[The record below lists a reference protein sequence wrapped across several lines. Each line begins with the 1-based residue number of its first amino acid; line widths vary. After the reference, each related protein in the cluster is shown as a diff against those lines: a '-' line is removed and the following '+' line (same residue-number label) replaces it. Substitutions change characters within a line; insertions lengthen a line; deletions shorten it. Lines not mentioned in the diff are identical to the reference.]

1 MKIFRKIMAGAFVA
15 AISAVSVC
23 AQQQP
28 VRPTTTPAPTG
39 SVNIPESRI
48 ALINSE
54 ALDEEKTGI
63 LKLVAAIKRVD
74 SEFTPRKT
82 ELQTLQQQ
90 IDKATAD
97 LQKASA
103 MQDPKVTQQQQE
115 RIDQM
120 TKEGKRKAE
129 DAQVSYQ
136 KRFSE
141 IVGPIEDEIGKAL
154 VAFAQSRGITLV
166 VDVAK
171 LVSVNPQG
179 GQQFPLL
186 YFAPTIDITQAFVT
200 DFNSKNPATASVTT
214 PK

>member
-1 MKIFRKIMAGAFVA
+1 MNIFRKILAGAFVA
-15 AISAVSVC
+15 AISAAAIC

-28 VRPTTTPAPTG
+28 ARPTVTPASTG
-39 SVNIPESRI
+39 SATVPESRI

-54 ALDEEKTGI
+54 ALDDEKTGI
-63 LKLVAAIKRVD
+63 LKLAAAIKRVD

-97 LQKASA
+97 LQKASS

-129 DAQVSYQ
+129 DAQVAYQ
-136 KRFSE
+136 KRFGE
-141 IVGPIEDEIGKAL
+141 IVGPIEEEIGKAL
-154 VAFAQSRGITLV
+154 VAYAQSRGITLV

-171 LVSVNPQG
+171 LISVNPQG
-179 GQQFPLL
+179 AQQFPLL
-186 YFAPTIDITQAFVT
+186 YFAPTIDITQAFIT
-200 DFNSKNPATASVTT
+200 EFNSKNPTASVTT

>member
-1 MKIFRKIMAGAFVA
+1 MKKFRKKLGGGFGAASSA
-15 AISAVSVC
+15 AAMSG
-23 AQQQP
+23 QEQP
-28 VRPTTTPAPTG
+28 ARPPVTPTANGPAT
-39 SVNIPESRI
+39 VPESRI

-54 ALDEEKTGI
+54 ALDDEKTGI
-63 LKLVAAIKRVD
+63 LKLAAAIKRVD

-97 LQKASA
+97 LQKASS

-129 DAQVSYQ
+129 DAQVAYQ
-136 KRFSE
+136 KRFGE
-141 IVGPIEDEIGKAL
+141 IVGPIEEEIGKAL
-154 VAFAQSRGITLV
+154 VAYAQSRGITLV

-186 YFAPTIDITQAFVT
+186 YFAPTIDITQAFII
-200 DFNSKNPATASVTT
+200 DFNSKNPTASVTT